1 MGAMSLEGEG
11 EDIVLPPTTTKSL
24 IWERDRVIFPL
35 TSGDF
40 RNPTF
45 FE

>member
-11 EDIVLPPTTTKSL
+11 EGIVLPPTTTESYL
-24 IWERDRVIFPL
+24 GEGSGFFPL
-35 TSGDF
+35 ASGDF